1 MVGVDKREIAV
12 SLLRLQGGAGL
23 KQLLAMSTRPVV
35 CFDSGPI
42 CAKTDDGFLD
52 LQIVGFK
59 RGEAVDRVRL
69 QEGDKEDK
77 EREKRMKSFV
87 FRRR

>member
-1 MVGVDKREIAV
+1 MVGIDKRRREIAV

-23 KQLLAMSTRPVV
+23 KQLLAMPTRPVV
-35 CFDSGPI
+35 GFDSGPI

-52 LQIVGFK
+52 PLIVGFK

-69 QEGDKEDK
+69 EE
-77 EREKRMKSFV
+77 EIIRTKSV
-87 FRRR
+87 ISG